1 MCVIKFRVTKILS
14 SISLS
19 RLALAIENVVEL
31 CYITI
36 RDKTIEISNRSLNIL
51 VFISQANRQLGKEN
65 VLWGCWQQESGRR
78 YLRSSV
84 VFVTYLKYFLC
95 TDVSISNFDT
105 LMFVCLSVDLS
116 RNVSVGVLTRM
127 GGRRIAVLFPV
138 EARDYLCSPEE
149 QTGFDAQTS
158 SN

>member
-19 RLALAIENVVEL
+19 RLALAIDNVVEL

-65 VLWGCWQQESGRR
+65 VL
-78 YLRSSV
+78 
-84 VFVTYLKYFLC
+84 
-95 TDVSISNFDT
+95 
-105 LMFVCLSVDLS
+105 
-116 RNVSVGVLTRM
+116 
-127 GGRRIAVLFPV
+127 
-138 EARDYLCSPEE
+138 
-149 QTGFDAQTS
+149 
-158 SN
+158 